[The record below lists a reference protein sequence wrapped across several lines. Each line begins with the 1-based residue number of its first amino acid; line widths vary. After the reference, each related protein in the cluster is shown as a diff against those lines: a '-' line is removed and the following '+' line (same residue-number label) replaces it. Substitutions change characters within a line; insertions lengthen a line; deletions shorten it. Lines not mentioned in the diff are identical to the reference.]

1 MSSSSP
7 TPLSRR
13 SLLGLAGGLLGVSSP
28 SGLSTVRGAE
38 PLPSTGGSFTFA
50 HLTDIHVTPKL
61 RAPEGLRLC
70 VQAVNALPQSP
81 AFVLTGGDLI
91 MDALE
96 EEVSYVREQWSC
108 FDEAMSALRMPAHH
122 TIGNHDIGG
131 WSHKARI
138 PKNAPEYGKAFFAE
152 KYGRGATYRSFDHGG
167 WHFIILDSVALDAD
181 SGDYYGWIDDAQLEW
196 LKADLAKAGKQTPVI
211 VSTHIPFVS
220 VWGQFNADPR
230 KGEGPKSLVNNA
242 HNVRKVLGGYNVKLV
257 LCGHG
262 HVSERIELSHF
273 NKTTFIQGGAVC
285 GMWWKGKVAGNPE
298 GFGVVTCNPDGTFG
312 YAYRDYGWSA

>member
-1 MSSSSP
+1 
-7 TPLSRR
+7 
-13 SLLGLAGGLLGVSSP
+13 LGLAGGLFGISQTPLLSSAAAAQTALG
-28 SGLSTVRGAE
+28 AD
-38 PLPSTGGSFTFA
+38 GSFSFA

-70 VQAVNALPQSP
+70 VEAVNALPQST

-91 MDALE
+91 MDALDE
-96 EEVSYVREQWSC
+96 EASYVREQWAC
-108 FDEAMSALRMPAHH
+108 FDEAMRALRLPAHH

-131 WSHKARI
+131 WSHKALI
-138 PKNAPEYGKAFFAE
+138 GKDVPEYGKGYFAE
-152 KYGRGATYRSFDHGG
+152 KYGKGSTYRSFDHGG
-167 WHFIILDSVALDAD
+167 WHFIILDSVALDET

-196 LKADLAKAGKQTPVI
+196 LKADLAKTGKQTPII

-220 VWGQFNADPR
+220 VWGQLNADPR
-230 KGEGPKSLVNNA
+230 KGEGPKGLINNG
-242 HNVRKVLGGYNVKLV
+242 HKVRKVLGSFNVKLV

-262 HVSERIELSHF
+262 HVSERIELSHY

-298 GFGVVTCNPDGTFG
+298 GFGVVTCRPDGTFT
-312 YAYRDYGWSA
+312 YEYRDYGWVA